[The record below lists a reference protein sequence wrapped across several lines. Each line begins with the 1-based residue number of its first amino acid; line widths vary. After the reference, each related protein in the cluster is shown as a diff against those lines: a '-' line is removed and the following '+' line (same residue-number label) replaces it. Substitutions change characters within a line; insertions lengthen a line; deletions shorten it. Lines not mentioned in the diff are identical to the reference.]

1 MLNLYNTKE
10 FSFAYLD
17 FLKVMGCFV
26 FFPENHKGFLPDV

>member
-17 FLKVMGCFV
+17 FLKVMGCF
-26 FFPENHKGFLPDV
+26 FSPENHKGFLPDV